1 MSSHLKTEY
10 AYAVAKATTGV
21 NAESVGANPA
31 GLNVIGLKAALVA
44 ALALSAIAA
53 GNAHAGTTGS
63 ISLTSDY
70 LFRGVSQTNQ
80 EPAVQGGIE
89 YAHDSGFYVGA
100 WGSNISWLSDTVVVG
115 DDISSSLELDG
126 YLGYRGKAG
135 EIFSYDVGVLTYYY
149 PGDYPGAF
157 NSPNTTEIYLGGT
170 LAPSDTVSVGLKYSY
185 AVTDLFG
192 YADSDGSGYLDA
204 NLNWTFQPTW
214 TLNLHG
220 GKQWIEHNK
229 DFEYTDWK
237 LGVTKSFESG
247 VSIAAAYSST
257 DAEEALY
264 TNAHNN
270 FLADDAFTLTVS
282 KAF

>member
-10 AYAVAKATTGV
+10 VHAIAQPMPGV
-21 NAESVGANPA
+21 HAESA
-31 GLNVIGLKAALVA
+31 GLAALGLKAALAA
-44 ALALSAIAA
+44 ALALSALAA
-53 GNAHAGTTGS
+53 GNARAGTTGS

-80 EPAVQGGIE
+80 EPALQGGIE

-100 WGSNISWLSDTVVVG
+100 WGSNISWLSDTVVPG

-149 PGDYPGAF
+149 PGDYPGGF
-157 NSPNTTEIYLGGT
+157 NSPNTTEITLGGT
-170 LAPSDTVSVGLKYSY
+170 LAPSETVSVGLKYSY
-185 AVTDLFG
+185 SVTDLFG

-204 NLNWTFQPTW
+204 NLNWTFQPGW

-220 GKQWIEHNK
+220 GKQWIENNTA
-229 DFEYTDWK
+229 FEYTDWK
-237 LGVTKSFESG
+237 LGVTKSFDNGFS
-247 VSIAAAYSST
+247 VAAAYSDT
-257 DAEEALY
+257 DAEKALY
-264 TNAHNN
+264 TNAHGN
-270 FLADDAFTLTVS
+270 FLADSAFTLSVS

>member
-31 GLNVIGLKAALVA
+31 GLTVIGFKAALVA
-44 ALALSAIAA
+44 ALALSAIVA
-53 GNAHAGTTGS
+53 GNAQAGTTGS

-80 EPAVQGGIE
+80 ELALQGGIE

-149 PGDYPGAF
+149 PGDYPGGF

-237 LGVTKSFESG
+237 LGVTKSFENG

>member
-1 MSSHLKTEY
+1 MSSHLKTENHNAAHAAY
-10 AYAVAKATTGV
+10 AHAVAKAT
-21 NAESVGANPA
+21 
-31 GLNVIGLKAALVA
+31 LALALGCA
-44 ALALSAIAA
+44 ALAATQAR
-53 GNAHAGTTGS
+53 AGTTGS

-80 EPAVQGGIE
+80 EPALQGGIE

-149 PGDYPGAF
+149 PGDYPSGF

-170 LAPSDTVSVGLKYSY
+170 LAPSETVSIGLKYSY

-192 YADSDGSGYLDA
+192 YADSDGSGYIDA
-204 NLNWTFQPTW
+204 NLNWTFQPGW

-220 GKQWIEHNK
+220 GKQWIENNEA
-229 DFEYTDWK
+229 FEYTDWK
-237 LGVTKSFESG
+237 LGVTKTFESG
-247 VSIAAAYSST
+247 FSVAAAYSDT
-257 DAEEALY
+257 DAQKALY

-270 FLADDAFTLTVS
+270 FLADSAFTLTVS

>member
-1 MSSHLKTEY
+1 MSSHLKTETVRT
-10 AYAVAKATTGV
+10 VAFATTRGH
-21 NAESVGANPA
+21 AESA
-31 GLNVIGLKAALVA
+31 GLSVIGLKAALVA

-53 GNAHAGTTGS
+53 GNAQAGTTGS

-80 EPAVQGGIE
+80 EPALQGGIE
-89 YAHDSGFYVGA
+89 YSHDSGFYVGA

-115 DDISSSLELDG
+115 DDISSSLELDA

-149 PGDYPGAF
+149 PGDYPGGF

-220 GKQWIEHNK
+220 GKQWIEHNE

-247 VSIAAAYSST
+247 FSIAAAYSGT

-270 FLADDAFTLTVS
+270 FLADDAFTLTLS